1 MLQSITDIAEICA
14 HKNINRAVI
23 SPGSRNAP
31 LTLAFSRNKSIE
43 TFVIPDERS
52 AGFIALGMAQQAN
65 QLVVLICTSGSAVY
79 NYAPAVA
86 EAFYNHIPMIILSA
100 DRPPEWIDQRDG
112 QTIRQSGIFGRHV
125 KRSYSFPDS
134 LEHEDQIWHG
144 HRMIN
149 EAINSAMAHEPGPV
163 HINVPLREPFYP
175 EKGKEIKASEDIR
188 IIHSLFQKSLSHPEQ
203 VSLAKQALAGEKNIL
218 VVAGQGKYD
227 DTTLSAI
234 QDFSGTYH
242 APIVADVISNC
253 GHLENSII
261 HQDLFLH
268 IENNELAPDLLI
280 TFGKSVI
287 SKNLKLFL
295 REFKPQQNWH
305 IGTNEPADTF
315 QSLTRVIDCDISS
328 FFKEAAHSGNNHT
341 QYLDKWNEID
351 QLTENHLSDYVSQ
364 SGFWELTAVS
374 QIMEQL
380 PQNSI
385 LHLANSM
392 PVRWANFLGNRRSD
406 LIVEANRGTSGID
419 GCLSTALGC
428 ALTTDKIVT
437 VLLGDMSFLYD
448 RNGLWHNYLPNN
460 LRIVVLNNQGGGIFR
475 LIKGPSDQPEL
486 DEFFETHQSLTCQNT
501 IQDFDIEYL
510 SIGDSNELSSSIHGF
525 FEPDEKCKLM
535 EIFTDSKVNQTK
547 YQELKN
553 LLPI

>member
-14 HKNINRAVI
+14 RKNINRAVI

-351 QLTENHLSDYVSQ
+351 QLTEKQLSEHVSQ